1 MNNTYQRKKAAME
14 EDAKELFREGVYAID
29 ENNDIIRGRRLL
41 VESLRLD
48 PHNDVA
54 WLWLARTV
62 LDRNKQRDCLNRALK
77 VNPSNAQAHM
87 LLEQLDNGVS
97 IAIGKMT
104 PKSPADAYA
113 TKEVP
118 RTPARARPGRREL
131 GTLVIADQVSFWSQA
146 PKLLLVLLLVGWIA
160 VSLNAFLN
168 TTDGPGTLPALVIFI
183 GIPLAAALYMIY
195 SFIRGRQRR
204 VEIYQGGIALVTG
217 GKRKSWLWDD
227 FAALRLTQSV
237 IRTQYRVYGV
247 VPAGSST
254 STRFQAIFLDG
265 RGKRLLRLGKSYPN
279 YFKIG
284 QAIVQGLGPV
294 LLERDLEAFQRGET
308 LRYDDM
314 RVDRKG
320 IHRKGMFS
328 TSSIVWDDIQQ
339 WDFKNGA
346 LVIKKRSGKQS
357 VLPINGV
364 TNGFVLIM
372 LLGTTLTGRQ
382 GEGR

>member
-1 MNNTYQRKKAAME
+1 
-14 EDAKELFREGVYAID
+14 
-29 ENNDIIRGRRLL
+29 
-41 VESLRLD
+41 
-48 PHNDVA
+48 
-54 WLWLARTV
+54 
-62 LDRNKQRDCLNRALK
+62 
-77 VNPSNAQAHM
+77 
-87 LLEQLDNGVS
+87 
-97 IAIGKMT
+97 MT
-104 PKSPADAYA
+104 PQSPADAHA
-113 TKEVP
+113 RKDAP
-118 RTPARARPGRREL
+118 RPAGRARPGRREL
-131 GTLVIADQVSFWSQA
+131 GTLVIADRVSFWSQA
-146 PKLLLVLLLVGWIA
+146 LKLLVVALLGVWIA
-160 VSLNAFLN
+160 VSLNAFLS
-168 TTDGPGTLPALVIFI
+168 TSDGPGTIPALVIFI
-183 GIPLAAALYMIY
+183 GIPFAAALYMLY

-217 GKRKSWLWDD
+217 EKRKSWFWDD
-227 FAALRLTQSV
+227 FSALRLTQSV

-254 STRFQAIFLDG
+254 STRFQAVFYDG

-284 QAIVQGLGPV
+284 QAVVQGLGPV

-308 LRYDDM
+308 LRYDDI

-320 IHRKGMFS
+320 IHRKGLFS

-339 WDFKNGA
+339 WDFVNGT
-346 LVIKKRSGKQS
+346 LVIKKRSGKQA